1 MQTTY
6 HYILILKMHPTSR
19 LLAGGV
25 LKRTSYYNPDYSQS
39 AALIRARRPYLVKN
53 AITGIC
59 IFGFAVGV
67 FAFTLRAVG
76 QERFDDVVVPDAP
89 PPNTRNAVVT
99 GSQS

>member
-1 MQTTY
+1 
-6 HYILILKMHPTSR
+6 MHPTSR